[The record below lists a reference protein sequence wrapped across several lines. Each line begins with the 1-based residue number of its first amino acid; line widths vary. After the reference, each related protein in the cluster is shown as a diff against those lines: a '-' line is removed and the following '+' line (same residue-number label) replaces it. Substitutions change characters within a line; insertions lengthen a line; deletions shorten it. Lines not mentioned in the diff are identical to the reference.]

1 MRHNWDEALRH
12 ILKYEGGYVNHPSDP
27 GGMTNL
33 GVTKRVWEEWT
44 GKPATEADMRALT
57 PEMVGHLYKTR
68 YWNAVRGD
76 DLPSGVDLCV
86 FDAAVNAGVGRASK
100 FLQQAVGVNADGQI
114 GPMTIA
120 AITAKPADEV
130 IDEFCALREAHYK
143 SLPTF
148 ATFGKGWMRR
158 LGSVEAESKTL
169 TA

>member
-1 MRHNWDEALRH
+1 MKHNWEEALRH
-12 ILKYEGGYVNHPSDP
+12 ILKYEGGYVNHPADP

-57 PEMVGHLYKTR
+57 PEMVGPLYKTR
-68 YWNAVRGD
+68 YWDAVRGD

-86 FDAAVNAGVGRASK
+86 FDCAVNAGVGRASK
-100 FLQQAVGVNADGQI
+100 FLQQSVGVTADGQI
-114 GPMTIA
+114 GPKTVEA
-120 AITAKPADEV
+120 TTAKPADEV
-130 IDEFCALREAHYK
+130 VAKFCDLREAHYK

-158 LGSVEAESKTL
+158 LASVESEAQTL
-169 TA
+169 AA